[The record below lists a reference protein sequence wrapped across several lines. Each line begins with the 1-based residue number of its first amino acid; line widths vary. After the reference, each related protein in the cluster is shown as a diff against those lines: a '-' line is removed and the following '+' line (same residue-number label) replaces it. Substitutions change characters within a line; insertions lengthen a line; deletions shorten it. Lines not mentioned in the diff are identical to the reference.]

1 VARFE
6 KKSERT
12 RKLKNELSKGMGN
25 ESANK
30 KNL

>member
-12 RKLKNELSKGMGN
+12 RKLKMEMSKN
-25 ESANK
+25 VNQDQNNK